1 MAPKQRPPPPS
12 DLDVYR
18 SAHLWVQRHGDAA
31 TSKAREMVEAMR
43 KEGDEDGVDVWLR
56 IIVAIG
62 ALAELRRRVWSRS
75 RVKGPGSNE
84 HSQPQQHIHLTS
96 CCR

>member
-62 ALAELRRRVWSRS
+62 ALAELRRRVSQGHARKDRRWT
-75 RVKGPGSNE
+75 SNQ
-84 HSQPQQHIHLTS
+84 SN
-96 CCR
+96 R